1 GVRGGLR
8 GRLGKIRSDLGR
20 KQPKTCVWVPVVGGK
35 EGEGYFAKVSFRLS
49 NHPHRLR
56 PFIHQNNLRVAML
69 TGKIKIDKAM
79 SAAGIKGKRGH
90 SAVLPAK
97 WRFGLL
103 QTAVYCRLS
112 EKILNP
118 TA

>member
-1 GVRGGLR
+1 M
-8 GRLGKIRSDLGR
+8 
-20 KQPKTCVWVPVVGGK
+20 
-35 EGEGYFAKVSFRLS
+35 
-49 NHPHRLR
+49 
-56 PFIHQNNLRVAML
+56 HQNNLRVTML
-69 TGKIKIDKAM
+69 AGKIKIDKAM

>member
-1 GVRGGLR
+1 
-8 GRLGKIRSDLGR
+8 
-20 KQPKTCVWVPVVGGK
+20 
-35 EGEGYFAKVSFRLS
+35 
-49 NHPHRLR
+49 
-56 PFIHQNNLRVAML
+56 ML
-69 TGKIKIDKAM
+69 AGKIKIDKAM
-79 SAAGIKGKRGH
+79 SAVGIKGKRGH

-103 QTAVYCRLS
+103 QTAAYCRLS

>member
-1 GVRGGLR
+1 L
-8 GRLGKIRSDLGR
+8 I
-20 KQPKTCVWVPVVGGK
+20 TII
-35 EGEGYFAKVSFRLS
+35 FRLS

-56 PFIHQNNLRVAML
+56 PFIHQNNLRVEML
-69 TGKIKIDKAM
+69 AGKMKIDKAM

>member
-1 GVRGGLR
+1 M
-8 GRLGKIRSDLGR
+8 
-20 KQPKTCVWVPVVGGK
+20 
-35 EGEGYFAKVSFRLS
+35 
-49 NHPHRLR
+49 
-56 PFIHQNNLRVAML
+56 AML
-69 TGKIKIDKAM
+69 AGKIKIDKAM